1 MLVFF
6 ILWLLILVA
15 AWDKENEIS
24 FWSILLVFSVLIGFR
39 SLTVGVD
46 VRAYY
51 QMFHGIGR
59 SGYHGYPE
67 PLYGYLIYFIYQIK
81 NDFHFFQ
88 WVLSLLMLSCYAF
101 VIRRESPNRIFSWFV
116 LLTIYFICTP

>member
-39 SLTVGVD
+39 SLTVIIRCFMELAEVVIMD
-46 VRAYY
+46 ILNPC
-51 QMFHGIGR
+51 MGI
-59 SGYHGYPE
+59 
-67 PLYGYLIYFIYQIK
+67 
-81 NDFHFFQ
+81 
-88 WVLSLLMLSCYAF
+88 
-101 VIRRESPNRIFSWFV
+101 
-116 LLTIYFICTP
+116 

>member
-1 MLVFF
+1 MSVFIFGEKVSMLVFF

-46 VRAYY
+46 IKAYY
-51 QMFHGIGR
+51 QMFHMVGR
-59 SGYHGYPE
+59 NGYHGYPE
-67 PLYGYLIYFIYQIK
+67 PLYGYLIYFIYIYKVILKRIDSIIK
-81 NDFHFFQ
+81 N
-88 WVLSLLMLSCYAF
+88 
-101 VIRRESPNRIFSWFV
+101 REKKEKFEVTF
-116 LLTIYFICTP
+116 LKK